1 MIDRSL
7 PGLTLTFLLLQLKIQ
22 NSTFSSHT
30 EFGKQYRV
38 VVSNKQCC
46 GWEQEEEREA
56 QGSRDKEWGERRN
69 LDSSALLDRSWVHSA
84 HLWQHPPPEAI
95 FQSWADAQS
104 SGFSLLP
111 STKFGKNLMK
121 RLCIRCFLVFF
132 STWRTLS
139 HIRTHF
145 SSLRWI
151 YTETIQ
157 EMNLNRLKI
166 HHYSDHQMPIAIFSN

>member
-1 MIDRSL
+1 MHSLRSDDRRELQGLVCAELVWGRRTRNRNRGFSWLSGCQSNPGWIDTIDRYL

-56 QGSRDKEWGERRN
+56 QGSRDKEWGGRRN

-121 RLCIRCFLVFF
+121 RLCIRCFLVF
-132 STWRTLS
+132 
-139 HIRTHF
+139 
-145 SSLRWI
+145 
-151 YTETIQ
+151 
-157 EMNLNRLKI
+157 
-166 HHYSDHQMPIAIFSN
+166 